1 MNCNLIEILHLLH
14 KDIVSQK
21 RCGPDFSSDTPIEL
35 ADHQPVIQTGVIYLV
50 SQNDALD
57 FLSKAVIQPG
67 ATVMISDVTV
77 PGTFTR
83 HPMCESITV
92 VEFRCSL
99 NATFNQLAKAM
110 SRHFRS
116 TQRYNT
122 NESHSHQAQ
131 LLTLWK
137 QIRSKTLQG
146 TLEIKEQLRQ
156 LCPDLKSYIRLF
168 VIVGKEQE
176 KGRNW
181 AEALQALQS
190 VLPNSHLF
198 FDGNESDEK
207 IIGFQFLDQQNFG
220 EIDNQDAVETLLD
233 QLQLSMMVSNAT
245 RDYSKLNTLY
255 SITHRACMIAE
266 RLELQPNEH
275 IYHFERYSMY
285 EIIDLCTQRYMSL
298 FNHSDIINL
307 VHPIVVHLTR
317 YDEKHRT
324 NLRDILF
331 YYLRNSQD
339 IKRTAE
345 VMYMHRNTVSN
356 KINQIRNICHIDFE
370 DGGLCQRLLFS
381 CQVILYYEKVLHQR
395 LMRNDSLRDY

>member
-1 MNCNLIEILHLLH
+1 MNCNLIEILHMLH
-14 KDIVSQK
+14 EDIVSQK
-21 RCGPDFSSDTPIEL
+21 RCGPDFCTDTPIEL
-35 ADHQPVIQTGVIYLV
+35 ADHQPVIHTGVIYLV
-50 SQNDALD
+50 SQNDAQD

-67 ATVMISDVTV
+67 ATVMVSDVTV

-83 HPMCESITV
+83 QPMCDSITV
-92 VEFRCSL
+92 VEFRCHL
-99 NATFNQLAKAM
+99 NAMFNQLNKAM

-116 TQRYNT
+116 TQRFNT
-122 NESHSHQAQ
+122 SENDTHQAK

-137 QIRSKTLQG
+137 QIRNKTLQG

-156 LCPDLKSYIRLF
+156 LCPDFKSYIRLF
-168 VIVGKEQE
+168 VIVEKEQE
-176 KGRNW
+176 KAQNW
-181 AEALQALQS
+181 VEALQALQS
-190 VLPNSHLF
+190 ALPNSHLF
-198 FDGNESDEK
+198 FDGNHSDKK
-207 IIGFQFLDQQNFG
+207 IIGFQFLEQQNFG
-220 EIDNQDAVETLLD
+220 KIENQDAIEAILD
-233 QLQLSMMVSNAT
+233 KHQLSMMVSNAT
-245 RDYSKLNTLY
+245 RDYSKLNTIY

-266 RLELQPNEH
+266 RLELQPKEH

-345 VMYMHRNTVSN
+345 VMYMHRNTISN
-356 KINQIRNICHIDFE
+356 KINQIRSICQIDFE

-395 LMRNDSLRDY
+395 LMRNDTLRDY